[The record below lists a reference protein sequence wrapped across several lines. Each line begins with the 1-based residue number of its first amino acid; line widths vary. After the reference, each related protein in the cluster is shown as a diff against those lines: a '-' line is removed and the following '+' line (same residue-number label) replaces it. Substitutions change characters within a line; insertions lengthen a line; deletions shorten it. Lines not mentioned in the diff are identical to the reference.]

1 MNLVVFIFL
10 ILLLKETPAVGS
22 DVDSDDEEIFLIGES
37 LSLPSSPSREG
48 STLHELLEASRKQ
61 SAAMSDLWLQSLKL
75 DLLLSRPAP
84 TAPVIP
90 TTVVP
95 TPVVLAS
102 VVPDVNLFN
111 LASRRLNNEMLV
123 NSVSFRFSGDGELYN
138 YQKSLAIK
146 GGERV
151 FNLFAPHKLKEEVE
165 RLTVYEKVEIIFDT
179 VFGLKTAEEGLPPPA
194 KRDGS
199 LNTLLQYKFDF
210 VLGPNR
216 DGLGNK
222 YGYGVSTNHFS
233 DHPDCKGSFPELRTG
248 NAIIPNGKVTDFFSS
263 YGVETDYERL
273 KVLLDVLMVIKK

>member
-10 ILLLKETPAVGS
+10 ILFLKETSAIGS
-22 DVDSDDEEIFLIGES
+22 GSDDEEIFLIGES
-37 LSLPSSPSREG
+37 LSTPSSSSREK

-61 SAAMSDLWLQSLKL
+61 RVAMSGLWLQSLKL
-75 DLLLSRPAP
+75 DSLLSKPAP

-90 TTVVP
+90 TTVV
-95 TPVVLAS
+95 LAS
-102 VVPDVNLFN
+102 VVPDVNLFD
-111 LASRRLNNEMLV
+111 LASRRLSNEVLV
-123 NSVSFRFSGDGELYN
+123 NSVSFKFSGNGELYN
-138 YQKSLAIK
+138 YQKSLTIK

-165 RLTVYEKVEIIFDT
+165 LLTVYEKVEIILDT

-210 VLGPNR
+210 ILGSERN
-216 DGLGNK
+216 GLGNK
-222 YGYGVSTNHFS
+222 YGYGGSTNHFS
-233 DHPDCKGSFPELRTG
+233 DHRDCKGSFPGLRAG
-248 NAIIPNGKVTDFFSS
+248 SSLSPGGKVTDFFSS

>member
-1 MNLVVFIFL
+1 MNFVVFILL
-10 ILLLKETPAVGS
+10 ILFLKETPAVGS
-22 DVDSDDEEIFLIGES
+22 DSDGDDEEIFLIGAS
-37 LSLPSSPSREG
+37 LSLPSSPSKEE
-48 STLHELLEASRKQ
+48 STLHELLEASRRQ

-75 DLLLSRPAP
+75 DSLLSRPAP
-84 TAPVIP
+84 TVPVIP
-90 TTVVP
+90 T
-95 TPVVLAS
+95 PVVSAS
-102 VVPDVNLFN
+102 VVPDVNLFD

-146 GGERV
+146 GAERV
-151 FNLFAPHKLKEEVE
+151 FNLFSPHKLKEEVE

-179 VFGLKTAEEGLPPPA
+179 VFGLKTAEEGLPQPA

-233 DHPDCKGSFPELRTG
+233 DHPHCKGAFPGLRAG
-248 NAIIPNGKVTDFFSS
+248 KALIPNGKVTDFFSS